1 MFTGSCG
8 QGRHRD
14 RLTDDRYSLACPCL
28 WIMYTDGV
36 VQEPL
41 TRGMR
46 MDRDYR
52 NSHARRMINRFI

>member
-1 MFTGSCG
+1 MTGPVLG
-8 QGRHRD
+8 
-14 RLTDDRYSLACPCL
+14 APAVV
-28 WIMYTDGV
+28 IYTDGV

-52 NSHARRMINRFI
+52 NNHARSMINRFI